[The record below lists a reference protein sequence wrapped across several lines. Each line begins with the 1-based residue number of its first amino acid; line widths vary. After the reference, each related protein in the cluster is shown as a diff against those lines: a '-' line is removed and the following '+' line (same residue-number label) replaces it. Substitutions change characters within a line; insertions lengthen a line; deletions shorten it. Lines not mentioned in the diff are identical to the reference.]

1 VVRNWAILTSLLLV
15 SQIISTPA
23 MARKKKEAPPLP
35 ECPVDTVIRTAD
47 PRLLDRYSALAGCRP
62 QVLLAPAD
70 PSEYT
75 EAQDA
80 RIAAAES
87 DPNTGRAAYAID
99 RQDAD
104 RERFQNQYA
113 GLPTV
118 AVTEKPD
125 GNIPF
130 GQAKPENGIAVER
143 WTYSKRS
150 DRNSLSGTGTVFRIA
165 PEFPDV
171 PASLV
176 NGYTNAATSG
186 FAVSALPTAGDSNAP
201 DQNANLS
208 QNAAAILAMRP
219 KSYRTQ
225 FDQLIADTANR
236 HRIDPLLLH
245 AVIQQESGYKAFVVS
260 HAGARGLM
268 QIMPATGRSLGVS
281 TPNLTSASHNVDAG
295 ARLLRKL
302 YFTYNGNFE
311 LVLAA
316 YNAGEGAV
324 AKYGNRIPPYR
335 ETQNY
340 VKSVMARY
348 YKLVAEQGKDG
359 TTN

>member
-1 VVRNWAILTSLLLV
+1 MVRNWVILTSILLITQAPV
-15 SQIISTPA
+15 PA
-23 MARKKKEAPPLP
+23 FARKKEPPPIP

-47 PRLLDRYSALAGCRP
+47 PRLMERYSALAGCRP
-62 QVLLAPAD
+62 QILLAPAD
-70 PSEYT
+70 PSEYS
-75 EAQDA
+75 EPEDV
-80 RIAAAES
+80 RIATAETDHS
-87 DPNTGRAAYAID
+87 IGRAAYAID
-99 RQDAD
+99 RKD
-104 RERFQNQYA
+104 ENSTRFQNQYA
-113 GLPTV
+113 QMSPV
-118 AVTEKPD
+118 AETDQSK
-125 GNIPF
+125 NALPF

-143 WTYSKRS
+143 WTYSGRAEHK
-150 DRNSLSGTGTVFRIA
+150 NYSGTGTVFRFA
-165 PEFPDV
+165 PEFPDI
-171 PASLV
+171 PTSMV
-176 NGYTNAATSG
+176 NGYTNATPG
-186 FAVSALPTAGDSNAP
+186 NPAVSALAVDSDTGLPA
-201 DQNANLS
+201 QNANLS
-208 QNAAAILAMRP
+208 QNASAILAMRP

-245 AVIQQESGYKAFVVS
+245 AVIQQESGYKPFIVS

-324 AKYGNRIPPYR
+324 AKYGNKVPPYR

-340 VKSVMARY
+340 VKSVIARY
-348 YKLVAEQGKDG
+348 YKLVAEQGRDG
-359 TTN
+359 AAN